1 MEPRYLCSVDGKK
14 CGPYSFEEL
23 QGRVQSGQLL
33 PTHSVWSERAGEWMT
48 IAQLLQSHRPE
59 PQTSAPPEVAQPPM
73 VQPPPEAQFPAAVS
87 SGGAQQPCVLDGM
100 SEKHLGKFL
109 AMMPPGGQPVVASKV
124 IRDSSFIIIMI
135 PLWFNIYWTYLI
147 ITDRCL
153 AVGSRTL
160 WMGCKEVDYIDFEAI
175 EAITFVEE
183 VKLLGNVYSVVVD
196 VYGTEPVVISPILKG
211 AYQFLVGNIPRL
223 REVHP
228 NVNATTVE

>member
-48 IAQLLQSHRPE
+48 VGQLLQSERPAA
-59 PQTSAPPEVAQPPM
+59 QTPAAAYSQ
-73 VQPPPEAQFPAAVS
+73 AAVS
-87 SGGAQQPCVLDGM
+87 SGGIHQPCALDGM

-109 AMMPPGGQPVVASKV
+109 AMMPAGGQPVVASKV
-124 IRDSSFIIIMI
+124 IRDSSFIFIMI
-135 PLWFNIYWTYLI
+135 PIWFNIYWTYLI

-153 AVGSRTL
+153 AIGSRTL
-160 WMGCKEVDYIDFEAI
+160 WMGCKEVDYLDFEVI

-183 VKLLGNVYSVVVD
+183 VKMLGNVYSVVVD
-196 VYGTEPVVISPILKG
+196 VYGTEPVVVGPILKG
-211 AYQFLVGNIPRL
+211 AYQFLVSQIPRL

-228 NVNATTVE
+228 NVHATTVE

>member
-23 QGRVQSGQLL
+23 QGHVQSGQLL

-48 IAQLLQSHRPE
+48 VGQLLQSERPAA
-59 PQTSAPPEVAQPPM
+59 QTPAAAAASS
-73 VQPPPEAQFPAAVS
+73 VQPPPAAYSQAAVS
-87 SGGAQQPCVLDGM
+87 SGGIHQPCALDGM

-109 AMMPPGGQPVVASKV
+109 AMMPAGGQPVVASKV
-124 IRDSSFIIIMI
+124 IRDSSFIFIMI
-135 PLWFNIYWTYLI
+135 PIWFNIYWTYLI

-153 AVGSRTL
+153 AIGSRTL
-160 WMGCKEVDYIDFEAI
+160 WMGCKEVDYLDFEVI

-183 VKLLGNVYSVVVD
+183 VKMLGNVHSVVVD
-196 VYGTEPVVISPILKG
+196 VYGTEPVVVGPILKG
-211 AYQFLVGNIPRL
+211 AYQFLVSQIPRL

-228 NVNATTVE
+228 NVHATTVE